1 MDKKIKSE
9 HIVVEQDKYK
19 IIQNLR
25 KINLEKNA
33 EEDQNKLFF
42 DENDM
47 LGQLMKNEEEIFR
60 DKKIIDTSEI
70 HVPIN
75 KGHFD
80 LDTDKRK
87 KEFEVKLGEDWEK
100 DYKEYRKLWKDLGKS
115 KKIRDYPLLVDLE
128 LSSVCNLHCPMCYTV
143 TEDYIKKV
151 RMKYMNHNVFQKV
164 IDEIA
169 GKVFAIRLS
178 LRGESTLSKNFIDSV

>member
-33 EEDQNKLFF
+33 DEDQNKLFF

-60 DKKIIDTSEI
+60 DKK
-70 HVPIN
+70 
-75 KGHFD
+75 
-80 LDTDKRK
+80 
-87 KEFEVKLGEDWEK
+87 
-100 DYKEYRKLWKDLGKS
+100 
-115 KKIRDYPLLVDLE
+115 
-128 LSSVCNLHCPMCYTV
+128 
-143 TEDYIKKV
+143 
-151 RMKYMNHNVFQKV
+151 
-164 IDEIA
+164 
-169 GKVFAIRLS
+169 
-178 LRGESTLSKNFIDSV
+178 

>member
-33 EEDQNKLFF
+33 DEDQNKLFF

-87 KEFEVKLGEDWEK
+87 KEFEEKLGEDWEK

-151 RMKYMNHNVFQKV
+151 RMKYMSIMYFK
-164 IDEIA
+164 
-169 GKVFAIRLS
+169 K
-178 LRGESTLSKNFIDSV
+178 